1 MVGVSMGVQRGLRVG
16 AGLGAALRARR
27 TAMGMSEARVAMAL
41 RVRLSEV
48 RAWERGDSVPD
59 AATVQGLARLF
70 RVDSTTGLDWLEM
83 AGVDLGTTSGER
95 EVSILLLAGDAPADP
110 FRDPALVVDLTSPRP
125 PTRSI
130 LPSAAPRPSVPVAY
144 SVFPEPGS
152 GIHVYSTAP
161 SEPMHQVQRMD
172 RRRRLVTTI
181 ALIALGLVL
190 WWAFGQLGNGLST
203 MIERLGGSAGLIVW
217 P

>member
-1 MVGVSMGVQRGLRVG
+1 MSLGVQRGLRVG

-27 TAMGMSEARVAMAL
+27 AAMGMSEARVAMAL

-59 AATVQGLARLF
+59 AATVRGLARLLGL
-70 RVDSTTGLDWLEM
+70 DSTTGLGWLEM
-83 AGVDLGTTSGER
+83 AGVDVGTTSGER

-110 FRDPALVVDLTSPRP
+110 FRDPAVVVDLTPR
-125 PTRSI
+125 
-130 LPSAAPRPSVPVAY
+130 RPSTPVRRPQALPHPAVSIP
-144 SVFPEPGS
+144 SVFPEPGNEVY
-152 GIHVYSTAP
+152 VYSTSPA
-161 SEPMHQVQRMD
+161 EPIQRVRQID

-181 ALIALGLVL
+181 ALVGLGILL
-190 WWAFGQLGNGLST
+190 WWAFGQLGNGLAT
-203 MIERLGGSAGLIVW
+203 VVDRLSGPAGLIVW